1 MTAFH
6 GLIRSREGEPYG
18 IKRGALE
25 ALVMDSEHS
34 PLGAFLLRVFGEERF
49 LGTNVRK
56 AQLAS
61 ELLDDRLSEPSWRL
75 IRDRFRSLAYLTDR
89 RHTEEYAFDLVM
101 GWVQEEVVISA
112 LLREGKE
119 RFTCR
124 RVGIDATREFS
135 PRPRAD
141 ADLLVASASG
151 DCRLDLFCDANGYWR
166 RTGHMD
172 LKKGKIDHLGSGRLH
187 AVLGLDLVARTF
199 HWVDR
204 EMIVGRFATTRNSR
218 MGNNAVV
225 EVPLPPALKLRDVA
239 KRLLQP
245 G

>member
-1 MTAFH
+1 MNAFH

-18 IKRGALE
+18 VKRTALE
-25 ALVMDSEHS
+25 ALVMDSEHV
-34 PLGAFLLRVFGEERF
+34 PLEAFLLRIFGEDRF
-49 LGTNVRK
+49 LDTDVRK

-61 ELLDDRLSEPSWRL
+61 ELLNDQLSEPSWRL

-101 GWVQEEVVISA
+101 GWVQEEVVIAA
-112 LLREGKE
+112 LLRKGRR
-119 RFTCR
+119 RFSCQ
-124 RVGIDATREFS
+124 RVGIDASREFS

-141 ADLLVASASG
+141 ADLLIVGPSG
-151 DCRLDLFCDANGYWR
+151 ECRLDLFCDANGYWR
-166 RTGHMD
+166 KAGHMD

-187 AVLGLDLVARTF
+187 AVLGLDLTARTF

-204 EMIVGRFATTRNSR
+204 EMISGRHSTTRNSR

-225 EVPLPPALKLRDVA
+225 QVPLPPPLKLRDVA
-239 KRLLQP
+239 ERLLQA